1 MLNNIPVEFRKF
13 NRHRSYLKKILR
25 DTNCAIE
32 DIKNGQVLDEI
43 KQQLTF
49 CTVETLHKVLD
60 NTPAFVVLGQTCF
73 GKALF
78 VNFLLN
84 YKLLPQKLKSNW
96 RWVKISYG
104 IRKSLRLTLGSE
116 YEIVDSLKSLQ
127 QPWTGIA
134 EDDLK
139 RDNSESPTDHCPTIE
154 VEIPAEILKENIN
167 IYIPPD
173 CGSDELQKVLSKQL
187 DSIYPIFIYAVTENA
202 LTESDIHNI
211 RVLKQLY
218 SDAAIIFLRIGLLDN
233 KDPVGLNKIM
243 IDLKTQLS
251 RLGFLPD
258 YPQTPDLSI
267 RKALC
272 SECMVENEV
281 ISYIQIKDHLHL
293 FVRNVLKAYLLKL
306 SALLSELHNVCLRI
320 FILSAFD
327 MAREIQITPRRIHY
341 AQDVEQKLFKSLMDI
356 ALIRQTEMVKIIQD
370 SLEQMR
376 NNIDVVL
383 DGYEYQ
389 ENEIKFE
396 KVATMEIHHLVF
408 QKLTNIVASR
418 LVHSVG
424 YLRES
429 YTGTLQRCLESLE
442 KNCHELEGS
451 LLASDAV
458 KQIVNAAYNIDL
470 KSFATFSLVQSFVD
484 RLRKLVQNF
493 PFKWHTCSQK
503 VRFDREW
510 QRQVI
515 LELLDSLSY
524 HRLAK
529 TISSQFQ
536 EHVKSSHEAF
546 HSAMRLIENQ
556 LSGQLEETEEQ
567 RIDIRKRLA
576 PKFARLALESTSLC
590 DLIRWGMP
598 RQIVEIGRG
607 QYGVVFA
614 CEPWGGVQ
622 PCAVKSVVPP
632 DERHWNDLAMEFYY
646 TRTIPEHPRIVK
658 LRGSVIDHNY
668 GNGCLS
674 AVLLVMERM
683 KRDLF
688 CALKDG
694 LTFIRRIQIAIDVVE
709 GIRYLHSQGL
719 VHRDVKLKNV
729 LLDGNER
736 AMLTDFGFC
745 IPEAMMSGSVVGTP
759 VHMAPELLSG
769 RYDSSVDVYAFG
781 VLFWFLC
788 AGRVELPGHF
798 EHFMSKEQLWNS
810 VKKGMRPE
818 CLPNFDT
825 ECWNLMEQ
833 CWAAEP
839 CERPLLGDV
848 QPQLE
853 DILNRATKK

>member
-442 KNCHELEGS
+442 KNCHELE
-451 LLASDAV
+451 
-458 KQIVNAAYNIDL
+458 
-470 KSFATFSLVQSFVD
+470 
-484 RLRKLVQNF
+484 
-493 PFKWHTCSQK
+493 
-503 VRFDREW
+503 
-510 QRQVI
+510 
-515 LELLDSLSY
+515 DSLSY